1 MKTLRIGEDV
11 LAADGSRLGTIER
24 LVVDEGAHQVT
35 HLIVEDRVV
44 PLAEFRD
51 AGPDGLATKLDRA
64 GLEAFPRHDES
75 SLEAPGE
82 HWEPPAGYQLQN
94 FLAVAGRGERL
105 ALLLPVLFAHRRRR
119 LERAA
124 ADLGRLSPAQQ
135 LARRSTELAERAR
148 RLEAAVLRSLAQ
160 TRVNLANRT
169 GRLEALAPEAVLA
182 RGYSITEDETTG
194 HVLRGAM
201 ETAAGRRLRIRLAAG
216 SLAARVEEVRR

>member
-11 LAADGSRLGTIER
+11 LAADGSHLGTIER

-94 FLAVAGRGERL
+94 FLAVAG
-105 ALLLPVLFAHRRRR
+105 ALLGNAPYLPPVH
-119 LERAA
+119 
-124 ADLGRLSPAQQ
+124 ADLTPGESASEITAGSPVWTDDRQIGHIVEV
-135 LARRSTELAERAR
+135 LTDDKGKVTELVMAR
-148 RLEAAVLRSLAQ
+148 QGVLGEHVVIPLEKVIEVVGSNVQVDLNETDVDLLEPYRS
-160 TRVNLANRT
+160 
-169 GRLEALAPEAVLA
+169 APE
-182 RGYSITEDETTG
+182 R
-194 HVLRGAM
+194 
-201 ETAAGRRLRIRLAAG
+201 
-216 SLAARVEEVRR
+216 

>member
-1 MKTLRIGEDV
+1 VKALRIGEDV
-11 LAADGSRLGTIER
+11 LAADGSRLGKVER

-94 FLAVAGRGERL
+94 FLAVAG
-105 ALLLPVLFAHRRRR
+105 ALLGNAPYLPPVH
-119 LERAA
+119 
-124 ADLGRLSPAQQ
+124 ADLTPGESASEITAGSPVWTDDRQIGHVVEV
-135 LARRSTELAERAR
+135 LTDDKGKVTELVMAR
-148 RLEAAVLRSLAQ
+148 QGVLGEHVVIPLEKVIEVVGSNVQVDLNETDVDLLEPYRS
-160 TRVNLANRT
+160 
-169 GRLEALAPEAVLA
+169 APE
-182 RGYSITEDETTG
+182 R
-194 HVLRGAM
+194 
-201 ETAAGRRLRIRLAAG
+201 
-216 SLAARVEEVRR
+216 